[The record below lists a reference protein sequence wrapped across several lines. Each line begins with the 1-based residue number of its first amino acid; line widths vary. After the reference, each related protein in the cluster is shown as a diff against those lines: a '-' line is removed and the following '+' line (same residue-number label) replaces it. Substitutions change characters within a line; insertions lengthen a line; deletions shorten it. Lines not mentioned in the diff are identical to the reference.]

1 MEQTASNKSQQV
13 QLVLSLQ
20 DQAETPGWGSLVA
33 GSQPLTSFKVSG
45 ILLWNY
51 GLRVGG
57 GALQRRASGRNS
69 GTKNLLQQHT
79 ADEHLISK
87 SSQNISK

>member
-1 MEQTASNKSQQV
+1 MVRLQQQEVPTSPLVRLCNIKLRRLDGAAWWLAHSLSAASKY
-13 QLVLSLQ
+13 
-20 DQAETPGWGSLVA
+20 PGYY
-33 GSQPLTSFKVSG
+33 
-45 ILLWNY
+45 LWNY